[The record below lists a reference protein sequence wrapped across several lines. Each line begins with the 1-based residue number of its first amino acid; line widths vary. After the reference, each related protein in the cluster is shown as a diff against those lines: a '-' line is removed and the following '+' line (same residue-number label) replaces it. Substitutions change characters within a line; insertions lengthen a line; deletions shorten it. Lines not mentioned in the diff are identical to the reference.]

1 MNIVHTNDWKGMLEK
16 KRKRVSPK
24 KERLLLMMDEVKKK
38 VYWN

>member
-1 MNIVHTNDWKGMLEK
+1 MIGRECWKRKE
-16 KRKRVSPK
+16 KRVSPR